1 MPQAYPGTADPQRG
15 TCPGEKGLPTPM
27 VRTSGAEMM
36 PHETSKPLSQMNHQS
51 GSCSKLQMST
61 LGTSSGE

>member
-1 MPQAYPGTADPQRG
+1 
-15 TCPGEKGLPTPM
+15 M
-27 VRTSGAEMM
+27 VIATEQVTFMVNGSGAEMM